1 MVLKSDSIELARSE
15 KQYVSR
21 GGIKLAHALSTFH
34 VSPTQMACVDVGAS
48 TGGFTDCLL
57 QAGAASVTTIDVGY
71 GLLHE
76 HLVKDSRVNKNE
88 RLSIRDAQNFLDKE
102 KFQLLV
108 ADLSFISLTTV
119 LSDLVNLCVT
129 GAPMILLVKPQ
140 FESSREEADRCN
152 GVIRDPRI
160 WIRTLQEVAAQA
172 EKEAAPI
179 QGVAISP
186 ISGARGNREFFFYL
200 RKGAEEKFVDIPAV
214 ISNVKGVSE

>member
-1 MVLKSDSIELARSE
+1 MHRIFLTRKISTACGRSVVHLFNNCPFRPSEPLRNGSSD
-15 KQYVSR
+15 
-21 GGIKLAHALSTFH
+21 
-34 VSPTQMACVDVGAS
+34 D
-48 TGGFTDCLL
+48 
-57 QAGAASVTTIDVGY
+57 
-71 GLLHE
+71 
-76 HLVKDSRVNKNE
+76 
-88 RLSIRDAQNFLDKE
+88 
-102 KFQLLV
+102 
-108 ADLSFISLTTV
+108 
-119 LSDLVNLCVT
+119 
-129 GAPMILLVKPQ
+129 LLVKPQ
-140 FESSREEADRCN
+140 FESSREEADRGN